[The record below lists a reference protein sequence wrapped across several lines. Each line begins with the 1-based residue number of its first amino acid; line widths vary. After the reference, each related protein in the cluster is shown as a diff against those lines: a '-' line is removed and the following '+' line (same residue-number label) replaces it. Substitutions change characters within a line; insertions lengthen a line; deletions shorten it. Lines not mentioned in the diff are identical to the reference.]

1 MGNDEPEIKLGENK
15 GWDNLIPAK
24 PGEIR
29 NPNGRPKKENT
40 FSDIC
45 RELLQSKEIDITYT
59 FPKKGTM
66 VTSHMH
72 MSSDKTMNHS
82 LAAVLIKEGMGGNVK
97 AIQEIIDR
105 TDGKP
110 KQTVDLGF
118 DAFKIKTALDLQ
130 AANAPEPSEEVAG
143 GDNKLPDQAV
153 Q

>member
-1 MGNDEPEIKLGENK
+1 MENQVAENQQQSSRQVPGRPFPPGVSGNPE
-15 GWDNLIPAK
+15 
-24 PGEIR
+24 
-29 NPNGRPKKENT
+29 GRPKKENT

-59 FPKKGTM
+59 FPKKGQM

-72 MSSDKTMNHS
+72 MQSDKTMNHS
-82 LAAVLIKEGMGGNVK
+82 LAAVLIKEGMSGNVK

-110 KQTVDLGF
+110 KQTIDLGF
-118 DAFKIKTALDLQ
+118 DAMKIKTALNLS
-130 AANAPEPSEEVAG
+130 AENAPEPTEGTDS
-143 GDNKLPDQAV
+143 GDNTIPDQAV